1 MKTADSPLNLSF
13 QGAMHYHD
21 YYPGDETQERIV
33 LNIYV
38 GDYPQFIPAIVDT
51 ASPWCILNPSIFE
64 IEEVKNCAVYPT
76 DVNLL
81 IRGERQKGKLYQLPI
96 HLEALIGESL
106 DVPST
111 VFVPTDKYTMP
122 NFIGLGGFLNRIR
135 FAIQPGEPG
144 ENLFYFG
151 V

>member
-51 ASPWCILNPSIFE
+51 ASPWCILPSSMF
-64 IEEVKNCAVYPT
+64 EEVKNYAKYIMDDMVK
-76 DVNLL
+76 
-81 IRGERQKGKLYQLPI
+81 IRGLNCKGKLYQLSI